1 MHLLAFAV
9 LAVGAVDSSP
19 VAAPVGS
26 LQLSIDDVFVRAAR
40 TSEDVDA
47 SQAQVFRGL
56 AERRRALSEWMPQAN
71 GGVFYDRTIKTI
83 YDDEQLEGTPF
94 GQRNSYAL
102 SLSIVENLFA
112 GFSTRSRHKAA
123 IANLTSA
130 EVGVA
135 QARAQAV
142 YDSAQAYYDALL
154 SDELTRIAEAT
165 YAQADDTFQKTELSY
180 KSGEKS
186 EFEYLRAQVS
196 RDTQQPQVVQRQV
209 ERDLA
214 LLRLKQLL
222 NVPDDQ
228 VVVLTSG
235 LDEDLPARVAGVGSD
250 VARVERD
257 AGEQR
262 APVRQAR
269 AYLEAQEAI
278 LERVKSQHYPRLDAN
293 MQYARQAFPQGLPG
307 WSDFSTNWTIGL
319 ALSVNLFSGFRI
331 TGDVDYAK
339 ADVYEARARLQQ
351 AEERSR
357 LDTFDA
363 HRQLEAAQAI
373 LTAQSGTVAQAQR
386 AYDIADLRYRQGVST
401 QLELSDARLQLQ
413 TAKAN
418 RARAAR
424 DVQVCTV
431 RIALLPLL
439 PLSTAPVNGFVPPSR
454 VTTLPAGLNSQQQ
467 GSQQSIGAT
476 SGTGITNSTAT
487 SLSSPSSSQGASR

>member
-1 MHLLAFAV
+1 MHLLALTA
-9 LAVGAVDSSP
+9 LIAAADS
-19 VAAPVGS
+19 APVGS

-47 SQAQVFRGL
+47 SQAQVFRGI

-71 GGVFYDRTIKTI
+71 GGVYYDRTIKTI
-83 YDDEQLEGTPF
+83 YDDAQLEGTPF

-102 SLSIVENLFA
+102 SLSIVENLFS
-112 GFSTRSRHKAA
+112 GFSTRSRQRAA
-123 IANLTSA
+123 TANLTSA

-135 QARAQAV
+135 QSRAQAV

-154 SDELTRIAEAT
+154 SDELCAIAEAT

-180 KSGEKS
+180 NSGDKS
-186 EFEYLRAQVS
+186 EFDYLRAKVS

-214 LLRLKQLL
+214 VLRLKQLL
-222 NVPDDQ
+222 NVPDNQ

-235 LDEDLPARVAGVGSD
+235 LDEDLPERVAGVGSD
-250 VARVERD
+250 VASIGRD
-257 AGEQR
+257 AGHER
-262 APVRQAR
+262 APVRQAK
-269 AYLEAQEAI
+269 ALVEAQEAI

-293 MQYARQAFPQGLPG
+293 LQYARQAFPQGLPG
-307 WSDFSTNWTIGL
+307 WNDFSTNWTIGL

-351 AEERSR
+351 TEERAR

-363 HRQLEAAQAI
+363 HRQLEAAHAI

-386 AYDIADLRYRQGVST
+386 AYDIADLRYKQGVST
-401 QLELSDARLQLQ
+401 QLELADARLQLQ

-424 DVQVCTV
+424 DVQVATV

-439 PLSTAPVNGFVPPSR
+439 PLSTPSVGVGTAPSR
-454 VTTLPAGLNSQQQ
+454 VSTLPSGLNSQQQ
-467 GSQQSIGAT
+467 GSQQSLGST
-476 SGTGITNSTAT
+476 SSPNISNSTAS
-487 SLSSPSSSQGASR
+487 SLTSPSSSQGSR